1 MSFAI
6 YKPLKGYD
14 IDDAVLHITKATAS
28 LERTVRTAI
37 VKSVNGSWGRF
48 SFHVAVISVWK
59 DASINVETDS
69 ITNLHGLSAELACK
83 DSTPIVRIVDSGWFQ
98 LSSQKHKDIAFSQLK
113 VGNIVNVRRIYS
125 SRRKQDML
133 AYSCLAIMKAYFK
146 DMKGICS
153 YSFYKS
159 IDGKRIIG
167 LGIWDSIESAS
178 ALLEKS
184 TGSPG
189 EAYWKGLGAKMLK
202 YEAMLSK
209 EHSIGYLTFN
219 DLPTINFISLAF
231 PPELPRSSSLVTFFF
246 SHSVAPSVEC
256 PTLLIL
262 LLSLTLLLPFLIIPP
277 LALQNSPFLVLD

>member
-1 MSFAI
+1 MSFGI

-37 VKSVNGSWGRF
+37 VKSVNGSW
-48 SFHVAVISVWK
+48 VAVISVWK

-98 LSSQKHKDIAFSQLK
+98 LSSQEHKDIAFAQLR
-113 VGNIVNVRRIYS
+113 VGDIVNVRRIYS
-125 SRRKQDML
+125 SRRKQEVL

-146 DMKGICS
+146 DMKGIRS
-153 YSFYKS
+153 YSFHKS

-202 YEAMLSK
+202 YEVCMVVHVTEEPAAVK
-209 EHSIGYLTFN
+209 TFTH
-219 DLPTINFISLAF
+219 DLGGESLHF
-231 PPELPRSSSLVTFFF
+231 
-246 SHSVAPSVEC
+246 
-256 PTLLIL
+256 
-262 LLSLTLLLPFLIIPP
+262 
-277 LALQNSPFLVLD
+277 